1 MKAPDK
7 KSGKST
13 TSTAAPPARAAS
25 FTSEAQAEGAVE
37 KAPDKKSDESTST
50 AAPPAEAQAEGAVV
64 KAPDKKSGESTST
77 AAPPAHAASF
87 TVEAQT
93 EGAVEK
99 APDKKS
105 DESTSTAAPPKRMRQ
120 LLPVRLRSNWVGTVR
135 PDKFAYS
142 EADWQKI
149 KASLARVGID
159 ADAVTVPDRW
169 WAHPDPAAALVAEP
183 QLIGKK
189 IQGVIL
195 VKRPLREQLQEL
207 AGDYLGLAEFIK
219 QGKALTPRQE
229 AAEIR
234 EALNKFARPLAA
246 ALALDNSL
254 TFSFSPH
261 REDVSKA
268 LAPFIA
274 HAQRFHDRL
283 MAEGS
288 YNRFNAYKAHIE
300 YWGKL
305 VLWWRTRTP
314 GRRQR
319 KEALSQF
326 LLACTKPAFSEQML
340 QSSSSSSR
348 LPTIESR
355 IASFL
360 NKAT

>member
-1 MKAPDK
+1 MKAPDR
-7 KSGKST
+7 KSGEN
-13 TSTAAPPARAAS
+13 TSTAAPPVLAAS
-25 FTSEAQAEGAVE
+25 FTNEAQAEGAVS
-37 KAPDKKSDESTST
+37 KTPDEQSRESTST
-50 AAPPAEAQAEGAVV
+50 AAPPALAASFTIEAQAE
-64 KAPDKKSGESTST
+64 D
-77 AAPPAHAASF
+77 
-87 TVEAQT
+87 
-93 EGAVEK
+93 AVEK
-99 APDKKS
+99 APDEQS
-105 DESTSTAAPPKRMRQ
+105 AESTSTTAPPARVRQ
-120 LLPVRLRSNWVGTVR
+120 GFPVRLRATWVASVPHKT
-135 PDKFAYS
+135 FAYS
-142 EADWQKI
+142 DAQWRKI
-149 KASLARVGID
+149 RDSLAPLGID
-159 ADAVTVPDRW
+159 ADVETVPDRW

-219 QGKALTPRQE
+219 QGEALTPRQE

-234 EALNKFARPLAA
+234 GALSKLEAARAT
-246 ALALDNSL
+246 LDNSM
-254 TFSFSPH
+254 TFLFSPH
-261 REDVSKA
+261 SKA

>member
-1 MKAPDK
+1 MCALFLRGVRGHAGARRRQQVGEVVCAIRSARRARQVDVDVGGLLLRPTDRRRRYGADSAGASMKAPDK

-37 KAPDKKSDESTST
+37 
-50 AAPPAEAQAEGAVV
+50 

-183 QLIGKK
+183 QLIDFEKK
-189 IQGVIL
+189 QWVML
-195 VKRPLREQLQEL
+195 AKRPLREQLQEL
-207 AGDYLGLAEFIK
+207 AADYRGLAAHSN
-219 QGKALTPRQE
+219 QGDSLTPRQE
-229 AAEIR
+229 AAEIQEILNKLEAAR
-234 EALNKFARPLAA
+234 AALN
-246 ALALDNSL
+246 
-254 TFSFSPH
+254 
-261 REDVSKA
+261 
-268 LAPFIA
+268 
-274 HAQRFHDRL
+274 
-283 MAEGS
+283 
-288 YNRFNAYKAHIE
+288 
-300 YWGKL
+300 
-305 VLWWRTRTP
+305 
-314 GRRQR
+314 
-319 KEALSQF
+319 
-326 LLACTKPAFSEQML
+326 
-340 QSSSSSSR
+340 SR
-348 LPTIESR
+348 LLDFIPQ
-355 IASFL
+355 
-360 NKAT
+360 

>member
-1 MKAPDK
+1 MHELPRPRARGRVGARRRQQVGEVVCAIRSARRARQVDVDVGGLLLRPADRRRCGADSAGASMKAPDK

-13 TSTAAPPARAAS
+13 TSTAAPPKRA
-25 FTSEAQAEGAVE
+25 
-37 KAPDKKSDESTST
+37 
-50 AAPPAEAQAEGAVV
+50 
-64 KAPDKKSGESTST
+64 
-77 AAPPAHAASF
+77 
-87 TVEAQT
+87 
-93 EGAVEK
+93 
-99 APDKKS
+99 
-105 DESTSTAAPPKRMRQ
+105 RQ
-120 LLPVRLRSNWVGTVR
+120 LLPVRLSSSWVGAV
-135 PDKFAYS
+135 PADKTFAYS
-142 EADWQKI
+142 EADWQSI
-149 KASLARVGID
+149 KVSLDRIGID
-159 ADAVTVPDRW
+159 ADAVTVPDRY

-183 QLIGKK
+183 ELIGKK

-234 EALNKFARPLAA
+234 EALSKLEAARAT
-246 ALALDNSL
+246 LDNSM
-254 TFSFSPH
+254 TFLFSPH
-261 REDVSKA
+261 SKA
-268 LAPFIA
+268 LALLIA

-288 YNRFNAYKAHIE
+288 HSRFNAHKAHIE

-314 GRRQR
+314 RQRQR

-326 LLACTKPAFSEQML
+326 LLASTKPAFSEPML
-340 QSSSSSSR
+340 RSSSSGFR

>member
-25 FTSEAQAEGAVE
+25 FTIEAQAEGAAEKAPDEQGGESTSTAVPPAHATSFTSEAQAEGAVE
-37 KAPDKKSDESTST
+37 
-50 AAPPAEAQAEGAVV
+50 

-219 QGKALTPRQE
+219 QGEALTPRQE

-234 EALNKFARPLAA
+234 GALSKLEAARAT
-246 ALALDNSL
+246 LDNSM
-254 TFSFSPH
+254 TFLFSPH
-261 REDVSKA
+261 SKA
-268 LAPFIA
+268 LALLIA

-288 YNRFNAYKAHIE
+288 HSRFNAHKAHIE

-314 GRRQR
+314 RQRQR

-326 LLACTKPAFSEQML
+326 LLASTKPAFSEPML
-340 QSSSSSSR
+340 RSSSSGFR

>member
-1 MKAPDK
+1 MKAPDR
-7 KSGKST
+7 KSGEN
-13 TSTAAPPARAAS
+13 TSTAAPPVLAAS
-25 FTSEAQAEGAVE
+25 FTNEAQAEGAVS
-37 KAPDKKSDESTST
+37 KTPDEQSRESTST
-50 AAPPAEAQAEGAVV
+50 AAPPALAASFTIEAQAE
-64 KAPDKKSGESTST
+64 D
-77 AAPPAHAASF
+77 
-87 TVEAQT
+87 
-93 EGAVEK
+93 AVEK
-99 APDKKS
+99 APDEQS
-105 DESTSTAAPPKRMRQ
+105 AESTSTTAPPARVRQ
-120 LLPVRLRSNWVGTVR
+120 GFPVRLRATWVASVPHKT
-135 PDKFAYS
+135 FAYS
-142 EADWQKI
+142 DAQWRKI
-149 KASLARVGID
+149 RDSLAPLGID
-159 ADAVTVPDRW
+159 ADVETVPDRW

>member
-1 MKAPDK
+1 MRALFLRGVRGHAGARRRQQVGEVVCAIRSARRARQVDVDVGGLLLRPTDRRRRCGADSAGASMKAPDK

-13 TSTAAPPARAAS
+13 
-25 FTSEAQAEGAVE
+25 
-37 KAPDKKSDESTST
+37 
-50 AAPPAEAQAEGAVV
+50 
-64 KAPDKKSGESTST
+64 
-77 AAPPAHAASF
+77 
-87 TVEAQT
+87 
-93 EGAVEK
+93 
-99 APDKKS
+99 
-105 DESTSTAAPPKRMRQ
+105 TSTAAPPKRMRQ

>member
-1 MKAPDK
+1 MCALFLRGVRGHAGARRRQQVGEVVCAIRSARRARQVDVDVGGLLLRPTDRRRRCGADSAGASMKAPDK

-13 TSTAAPPARAAS
+13 TSTAAPPAR
-25 FTSEAQAEGAVE
+25 
-37 KAPDKKSDESTST
+37 
-50 AAPPAEAQAEGAVV
+50 
-64 KAPDKKSGESTST
+64 
-77 AAPPAHAASF
+77 AASF

-135 PDKFAYS
+135 PDKFAY
-142 EADWQKI
+142 
-149 KASLARVGID
+149 ID